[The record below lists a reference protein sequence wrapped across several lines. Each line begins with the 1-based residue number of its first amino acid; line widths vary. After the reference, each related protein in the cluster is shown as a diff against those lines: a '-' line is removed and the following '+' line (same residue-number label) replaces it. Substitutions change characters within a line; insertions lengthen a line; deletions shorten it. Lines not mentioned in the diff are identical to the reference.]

1 MAFIR
6 SPYAVGLL
14 VFNVFIAFY
23 LARYFN
29 RPLFQG
35 LRNRGKQARDS
46 PPPRPTGPPTS
57 NLLYR
62 EYTLEELLPFN
73 GRDREHILIG
83 VVNNIYDVSSSP
95 QYYGPDGSYAA
106 LAGRD
111 ASQSLA
117 RNRILKFE
125 PGQLQTFDTFKG
137 MSPEERSTLNDWIA
151 FFDKKYPQVGTV
163 VRAHTWAGSDQED
176 GVVGK
181 VRGAIVENL
190 QFPQ

>member
-1 MAFIR
+1 M
-6 SPYAVGLL
+6 GLL
-14 VFNVFIAFY
+14 IVNVFIAFY

-35 LRNRGKQARDS
+35 LRNRGKQSRDS
-46 PPPRPTGPPTS
+46 PSPRPTEPLTS
-57 NLLYR
+57 SLLYR
-62 EYTLEELLPFN
+62 EYTLDELLPFN
-73 GRDREHILIG
+73 GRDREHILLG
-83 VVNNIYDVSSSP
+83 VGNNVYDVSSSP

-117 RNRILKFE
+117 SNRILKFE
-125 PGQLQTFDTFKG
+125 SGHLQTFDTFTK
-137 MSPEERSTLNDWIA
+137 MSSEERSTLNDWIA
-151 FFDKKYPQVGTV
+151 FFDRKYPQVGTV
-163 VRAHTWAGSDQED
+163 VRSHTWAGSDQEE

-181 VRGAIVENL
+181 MRGAVVDNL

>member
-6 SPYAVGLL
+6 SPYAVALL
-14 VFNVFIAFY
+14 IFNVFVAFY

-29 RPLFQG
+29 RPFFQG
-35 LRNRGKQARDS
+35 LRNRGKQQHS
-46 PPPRPTGPPTS
+46 PPRPMGPATS
-57 NLLYR
+57 TLLYR

-73 GRDREHILIG
+73 GRDKEHILIG
-83 VVNNIYDVSSSP
+83 VGNNVYDVSSSP
-95 QYYGPDGSYAA
+95 QYYGQGGSYAA

-117 RNRILKFE
+117 RNRVLKFE
-125 PGQLQTFDTFKG
+125 PGQAQSFDLFNG
-137 MSPEERSTLNDWIA
+137 MSAEERSTLNDWIA

-181 VRGAIVENL
+181 VRGAIVEDL